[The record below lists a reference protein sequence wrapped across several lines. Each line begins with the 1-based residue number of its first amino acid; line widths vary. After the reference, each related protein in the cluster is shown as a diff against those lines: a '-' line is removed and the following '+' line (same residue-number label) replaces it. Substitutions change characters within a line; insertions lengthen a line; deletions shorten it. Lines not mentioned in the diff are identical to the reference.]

1 MISEVERI
9 QSGLVEATVEFNTQ
23 RKVIGVATTNL
34 LPNENG
40 IVPLSK
46 QGAFQVVE
54 QTVETIDFNEAT
66 NVVAENNVEA
76 IEQLDLP
83 AMEEPVAPTIQ
94 EPLHEDVITNV
105 PVNVE
110 SPQDLSTFKIPE
122 PVAEEE
128 PAIMEPIGPVAVDIQ
143 MPEMP
148 ETIVANEPSIMDEN
162 IFESVST
169 QQMTEPT
176 QVMPETPQMDVQ
188 PQTEQFEI
196 PSLTQSEEILN
207 SIPTAEE
214 TSEEAPMF
222 EPVDTAVPA
231 QEEISIEMPT
241 MEENPELQVTEQPL
255 PEELNPVS
263 EPIKEEI
270 NEMTNIPEILDIDK
284 IIETNRNALLAYAD
298 ELIKSAEQIKAFVNK
313 SFDEINSSIK
323 TMPKEP
329 VQQQE
334 TQPQQMVTNQV
345 NNMVTAGN
353 NLVEDAISRINA
365 ISEPG
370 LKL

>member
-1 MISEVERI
+1 
-9 QSGLVEATVEFNTQ
+9 
-23 RKVIGVATTNL
+23 
-34 LPNENG
+34 
-40 IVPLSK
+40 
-46 QGAFQVVE
+46 
-54 QTVETIDFNEAT
+54 
-66 NVVAENNVEA
+66 VVAENNVEA

-83 AMEEPVAPTIQ
+83 ATEEPVAPTIQ

-176 QVMPETPQMDVQ
+176 QMMPETPQMDVQ

-222 EPVDTAVPA
+222 EPVDTVVPA

-241 MEENPELQVTEQPL
+241 MAENPELQVTEVNVMEPANQEKFQAALQKCGFESGGVPVL
-255 PEELNPVS
+255 VIGDKCEQGYAEFMQDTLRQHVEVDMTDEQKAVAAENKKAMAADAEKFKSEHADRASAITEYTAVTEQVAAEPE
-263 EPIKEEI
+263 K
-270 NEMTNIPEILDIDK
+270 K
-284 IIETNRNALLAYAD
+284 
-298 ELIKSAEQIKAFVNK
+298 K
-313 SFDEINSSIK
+313 
-323 TMPKEP
+323 
-329 VQQQE
+329 
-334 TQPQQMVTNQV
+334 
-345 NNMVTAGN
+345 
-353 NLVEDAISRINA
+353 
-365 ISEPG
+365 
-370 LKL
+370 